1 MKLLKDMFQQNKGI
15 NQEIGKSTLQ
25 ETGNPVQESQR
36 EVPDDV
42 KEKFP
47 VTEGCR
53 EGSLWKVCEK

>member
-53 EGSLWKVCEK
+53 EGSL